1 MLNGFNHGWL
11 DFEPGVLK
19 SIAGSGICPPLPA
32 LIRVDEFQPVN
43 PWRVALPQSSLLLH
57 RPRSECIKVVLPVE
71 NFAANYLSHPR
82 GQPHPWPYNLDQL
95 FYVPYSEPILMPVTF
110 LRYFSAAVLASA
122 VWLYA
127 ADKPKTNSAP
137 APADPYAE
145 VQPATESIDL
155 GMYERIRD
163 EGLNRSHVMEFASAL
178 MDGIGPRLTAS
189 PNARKANDWTR
200 DTLTKIGL
208 ENAHLED
215 WGEFGIGWQQ
225 LNTWARLV
233 APDTAVL
240 IVQATPWS
248 PATSGPVTGDVVFV
262 NIQNEKDMDQYKG
275 KLAGKIVLFG
285 AMRPVPPLEK
295 ALFTRSTEKDL
306 EETAEFPVNAN
317 AGGLPPELMARI
329 RERMER
335 QKLIEKIAEFFALE
349 KVAAVIEPSRD
360 GANGGGSGGTLFDD
374 NGATLGRTPYKADKQ
389 VKIPVVVAAIESY
402 GRLYRLTQAHV
413 PASVEID
420 VETKFTGEHEHAFNT
435 IAEIPGTDP
444 RLKDQVVMVGGH
456 LDSWIAGTGAT
467 DNGAGT
473 IVAMEAVRILKAL
486 DIKPRRTIRIA
497 LWTGEEQGL
506 FGSKGYVTQHFGSFK
521 TSTAPDQMQLPES
534 MRRPAGP
541 LEVKPEQKLISAY
554 FNVDN
559 GSGKIRGIYT
569 QGNAAV
575 APIFAQWI
583 APLKDLGITTITMRN
598 TGGTD
603 HLSFDAVG
611 IPGFQFVQDDLD
623 YDTRTHHSNEDVYE
637 RLQAADLKQ
646 IATVEAIF
654 VFNAAQRDQMMP
666 RKPLPDPDRLDKLR
680 APLENVFPG
689 ATAPEKK
696 Q

>member
-1 MLNGFNHGWL
+1 MNFFSCTCGVML
-11 DFEPGVLK
+11 
-19 SIAGSGICPPLPA
+19 AGA
-32 LIRVDEFQPVN
+32 
-43 PWRVALPQSSLLLH
+43 VA
-57 RPRSECIKVVLPVE
+57 
-71 NFAANYLSHPR
+71 
-82 GQPHPWPYNLDQL
+82 
-95 FYVPYSEPILMPVTF
+95 
-110 LRYFSAAVLASA
+110 
-122 VWLYA
+122 LYA
-127 ADKPKTNSAP
+127 ADKPKSAAAP
-137 APADPYAE
+137 AATDPYTE
-145 VQPATESIDL
+145 VQPATECLDL
-155 GMYERIRD
+155 NMYQRIRD

-189 PNARKANDWTR
+189 PNAKKANEWTR

-215 WGEFGIGWQQ
+215 WGEFGMSWQQ
-225 LNTWARLV
+225 LNTWARMV
-233 APDTAVL
+233 TPDTAVL

-248 PATSGPVTGDVVFV
+248 PSTSGPVSGEVAYV
-262 NIQNEKDMDQYKG
+262 NIQSEKDLEQYKG

-295 ALFTRSTEKDL
+295 ALFTRSTDKDL
-306 EETAEFPVNAN
+306 DETAEFPVSAN
-317 AGGLPPELMARI
+317 AGGIPPEMMARM
-329 RERMER
+329 RERVER
-335 QKLIEKIAEFFALE
+335 QKLLEKIAELFADE

-374 NGATLGRTPYKADKQ
+374 NGATLGRTPYVAEKR
-389 VKIPVVVAAIESY
+389 VKVPVVVAAIESY

-413 PASVEID
+413 PVSVELD
-420 VETKFTGEHEHAFNT
+420 VETKVAGEHEHAFNT
-435 IAEIPGTDP
+435 VAEILGTDP
-444 RLKDQVVMVGGH
+444 RLKEQVVMVGGH

-506 FGSKGYVTQHFGSFK
+506 FGSKGYVAEHFGSVK
-521 TSTAPDQMQLPES
+521 LSTAPDQMQLPEY

-541 LEVKPEQKLISAY
+541 LEIKPDNKLISAY

-575 APIFAQWI
+575 APIFEQWM
-583 APLKDLGITTITMRN
+583 APLKDLGVTTLTMRN

-611 IPGFQFVQDDLD
+611 IPGFQFIQDDLD
-623 YDTRTHHSNEDVYE
+623 YDTRTHHSNADVYE

-654 VFNAAQRDQMMP
+654 VYNAAQRDQMMP
-666 RKPLPDPDRLDKLR
+666 RKPIPDPDRTEKLR
-680 APLENVFPG
+680 APLEGIFPG